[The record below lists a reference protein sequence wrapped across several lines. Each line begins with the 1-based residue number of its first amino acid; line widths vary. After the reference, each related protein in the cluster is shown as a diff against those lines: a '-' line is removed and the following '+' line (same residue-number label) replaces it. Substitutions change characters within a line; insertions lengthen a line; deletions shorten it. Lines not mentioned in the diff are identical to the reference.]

1 MPNLF
6 EAGKS
11 IIRFMGGLTASFIE
25 ATPTI
30 IPAAL
35 AALAAAAAAIA
46 IARLI
51 SSIFENL
58 FKSIGE
64 RRGHGGPEQEME
76 IERAIG
82 GPDRSKSRSH
92 DEQGPEQRGGRAAES
107 RTVRGQQERLGTMPE
122 AGVPRPR
129 AAAPAGRDMAP
140 ER

>member
-35 AALAAAAAAIA
+35 AAMAAAAAAIA
-46 IARLI
+46 IARFI
-51 SSIFENL
+51 SSLFESL
-58 FKSIGE
+58 FNTVKE
-64 RRGHGGPEQEME
+64 RPGRSDPEQDVE

-129 AAAPAGRDMAP
+129 AAAPAVRDMAP

>member
-64 RRGHGGPEQEME
+64 RRGHGGAEQEME

-92 DEQGPEQRGGRAAES
+92 DEQGPEQRGGRAAGT
-107 RTVRGQQERLGTMPE
+107 RAVCGQQERLGTMPE

-129 AAAPAGRDMAP
+129 AAAPAVRDMAP

>member
-11 IIRFMGGLTASFIE
+11 IVRFMGGLTASFIE
-25 ATPTI
+25 ATPSI

-46 IARLI
+46 IARFI
-51 SSIFENL
+51 SSLFESL
-58 FKSIGE
+58 FNTVKDRSG
-64 RRGHGGPEQEME
+64 RSGAEQDVE

-82 GPDRSKSRSH
+82 GPDRSRSRSH
-92 DEQGPEQRGGRAAES
+92 DDHGPEQRSGRVAEARPEKDRAVS
-107 RTVRGQQERLGTMPE
+107 MPE
-122 AGVPRPR
+122 AGVPCPR
-129 AAAPAGRDMAP
+129 AATAAVRDMTP